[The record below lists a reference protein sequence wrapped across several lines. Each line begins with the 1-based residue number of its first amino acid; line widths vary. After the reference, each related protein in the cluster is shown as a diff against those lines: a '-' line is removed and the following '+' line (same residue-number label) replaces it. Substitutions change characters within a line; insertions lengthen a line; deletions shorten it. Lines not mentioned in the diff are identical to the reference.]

1 MGKLLLTSGQV
12 SIVLSAAI
20 VFLFTFALFLSGY
33 VLQQRYV
40 HSLQAAIKPRL
51 PKPLPAPIPI
61 EPPTLNVKWA
71 RPMGGRPA
79 VDESAEQLIAGQTL
93 DWSRLGYVQ
102 VVRAHVE
109 LCSAVMLLADFHK
122 MKSPA
127 KRILMFP
134 RIWLKK
140 AGEDEWDPQMS
151 TTRRLLRTAVRRYGV
166 TLIPMETIVDGGDDS
181 LPSSY
186 SLASLYLLTEYER
199 VIYLQGPGVLLDASA
214 LDSLLAFSKSE
225 PMAAYPAT
233 PERKDLSTSLL
244 LIHPSRES
252 FRQLKASRS
261 SRPVKDIDLF
271 REAFAAPESLISDW
285 SLSMGNVVYE
295 SQKLRDAIDGFN
307 ATIFEQATTYVR
319 LSDPELPGPEYDVP
333 YYDRAKLRP
342 KNGQARDA
350 WEKLYEKF
358 RQRRMEVCGLDLE
371 VWTRPV
377 LQAVAAD
384 EGDTAAAEL

>member
-1 MGKLLLTSGQV
+1 MLWRAAKLTL
-12 SIVLSAAI
+12 A

-166 TLIPMETIVDGGDDS
+166 TLIPMETIVDGGDGRYRIS
-181 LPSSY
+181 YNSISS
-186 SLASLYLLTEYER
+186 
-199 VIYLQGPGVLLDASA
+199 
-214 LDSLLAFSKSE
+214 
-225 PMAAYPAT
+225 
-233 PERKDLSTSLL
+233 
-244 LIHPSRES
+244 
-252 FRQLKASRS
+252 
-261 SRPVKDIDLF
+261 
-271 REAFAAPESLISDW
+271 
-285 SLSMGNVVYE
+285 
-295 SQKLRDAIDGFN
+295 
-307 ATIFEQATTYVR
+307 
-319 LSDPELPGPEYDVP
+319 
-333 YYDRAKLRP
+333 
-342 KNGQARDA
+342 
-350 WEKLYEKF
+350 
-358 RQRRMEVCGLDLE
+358 
-371 VWTRPV
+371 
-377 LQAVAAD
+377 
-384 EGDTAAAEL
+384 